1 MRYDKERYIE
11 ILTQNL
17 NEYYKEIKRKNS
29 GSENRQKYIDGY
41 LTAARALG
49 AFDYKELKELI
60 DKIHLQAFGK
70 TIEERRQSKLSE
82 PSSNNDILD
91 IPTFIREGISLD
103 KG

>member
-49 AFDYKELKELI
+49 VFDYII
-60 DKIHLQAFGK
+60 DKIHFDAFGK

>member
-29 GSENRQKYIDGY
+29 GSEKRQKYIDGY

-49 AFDYKELKELI
+49 VFDYEELKKII
-60 DKIHLQAFGK
+60 DKIHFDAFGK
-70 TIEERRQSKLSE
+70 TIEERQKSELSD
-82 PSSNNDILD
+82 PSSDSNLLD
-91 IPTFIREGISLD
+91 IPTFIRDGINLD
-103 KG
+103 K

>member
-49 AFDYKELKELI
+49 VFDYKELKELI
-60 DKIHLQAFGK
+60 DKIHFDAFGK
-70 TIEERRQSKLSE
+70 TIEERRQSELSE
-82 PSSNNDILD
+82 PSSNTDILN

>member
-1 MRYDKERYIE
+1 MRYNKERYIE

-17 NEYYKEIKRKNS
+17 NEYYKEIKRNNS

-49 AFDYKELKELI
+49 AFDYEELKELI
-60 DKIHLQAFGK
+60 DKIHFDAFGK
-70 TIEERRQSKLSE
+70 TIEERRQSNLSE
-82 PSSNNDILD
+82 PSSNNDILN